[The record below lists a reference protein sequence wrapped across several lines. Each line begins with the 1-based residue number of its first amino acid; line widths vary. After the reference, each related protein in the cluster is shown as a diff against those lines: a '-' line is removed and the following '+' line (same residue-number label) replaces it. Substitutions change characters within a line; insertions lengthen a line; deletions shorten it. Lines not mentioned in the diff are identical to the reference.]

1 MSKIIKIIDTEHIEI
16 REYKNPNLAFNTNEY
31 DINDKFCIL
40 REVINPFIMQQQI
53 NQLTNNW
60 NELEE
65 WLQNEYNEWSTV
77 DDEIIRAEARQCIE
91 VLDKM
96 KEIKDD
102 NNEISNFNT
111 ILQELRRV

>member
-1 MSKIIKIIDTEHIEI
+1 MSNIDEN
-16 REYKNPNLAFNTNEY
+16 YY
-31 DINDKFCIL
+31 YQ
-40 REVINPFIMQQQI
+40 VINGTRQFGKSYVTNMIKERDRKIQE
-53 NQLTNNW
+53 LTNNW

-96 KEIKDD
+96 KEIKE
-102 NNEISNFNT
+102 NNK
-111 ILQELRRV
+111 

>member
-1 MSKIIKIIDTEHIEI
+1 MTSIINGLQAIYNSNM
-16 REYKNPNLAFNTNEY
+16 REKTPLE
-31 DINDKFCIL
+31 L
-40 REVINPFIMQQQI
+40 ERENRMLKQQI
-53 NQLTNNW
+53 TQLTNNW

-96 KEIKDD
+96 KEIKGE
-102 NNEISNFNT
+102 NNVSS
-111 ILQELRRV
+111 RD

>member
-1 MSKIIKIIDTEHIEI
+1 MNNWVIEVKDFEEEILEGLYTLLNENGISKVKDLINL
-16 REYKNPNLAFNTNEY
+16 KN
-31 DINDKFCIL
+31 K
-40 REVINPFIMQQQI
+40 QI
-53 NQLTNNW
+53 QELTNNW

-96 KEIKDD
+96 KEIKGK
-102 NNEISNFNT
+102 NK
-111 ILQELRRV
+111 

>member
-1 MSKIIKIIDTEHIEI
+1 MILKEHTRNQKRMYRIHKLEEQIEKNKYIIGKQ
-16 REYKNPNLAFNTNEY
+16 
-31 DINDKFCIL
+31 
-40 REVINPFIMQQQI
+40 QQQI
-53 NQLTNNW
+53 TQLTNNW

-96 KEIKDD
+96 KEIK
-102 NNEISNFNT
+102 EIKNDRKTN
-111 ILQELRRV
+111 IIE